1 MTFVKMGNKV
11 LGKNVSYGRWFFP
24 FFRSG
29 FTVLF
34 ISLRLFNHKTKT
46 GNWFGHIL
54 GRNCLLKSVV
64 EGKIGRKGRRRRR
77 RKQLM
82 YEDTET

>member
-1 MTFVKMGNKV
+1 M
-11 LGKNVSYGRWFFP
+11 
-24 FFRSG
+24 
-29 FTVLF
+29 
-34 ISLRLFNHKTKT
+34 KT
-46 GNWFGHIL
+46 GNWIGHIL

-82 YEDTET
+82 YEDTETCKRKHYNALCNDFAFEDAINLSKDRLRGINVTTYALCLG